1 MAMVTTRKEVKD
13 KNKRIQKQ
21 PLNQK
26 KLCHPANHQGT
37 LHPRTPT
44 GDSKGCLLL
53 KKVKNENY
61 TPRLEEREKITNGR
75 QQTVVEG

>member
-53 KKVKNENY
+53 KKVKTKT
-61 TPRLEEREKITNGR
+61 TPQDKEK
-75 QQTVVEG
+75 EKK